1 MTKRKSISK
10 KIRFEV
16 FKRDSFTCQYC
27 GKSAPDVILEVDHIE
42 AVANGGTNDMFNL
55 ITACRDCNRG
65 KSKNKLSSSQTLD
78 KEKRELELL
87 QERKNQ
93 IEMMYEWRKELLGL
107 EFEESKKL
115 IDLVNIA
122 TGANISLTDS
132 GIKKLTKLIKK
143 YSFEEVL
150 ESAIASFEN
159 YDAYEVAFNKIEAV
173 IKSKKEQKEKPYMKD
188 VYYIRAILK
197 NRFYVSNKQLWVVKD
212 MIEKAIILN
221 CDIGSLKK
229 FTAKCGSFSDWKE
242 EVQRYIEEHL

>member
-1 MTKRKSISK
+1 M
-10 KIRFEV
+10 
-16 FKRDSFTCQYC
+16 
-27 GKSAPDVILEVDHIE
+27 
-42 AVANGGTNDMFNL
+42 
-55 ITACRDCNRG
+55 
-65 KSKNKLSSSQTLD
+65 
-78 KEKRELELL
+78 
-87 QERKNQ
+87 KNQ
-93 IEMMYEWRKELLGL
+93 
-107 EFEESKKL
+107 KKL

-212 MIEKAIILN
+212 MIEQAIILN
-221 CDIGSLKK
+221 CNIGSLKK
-229 FTAKCGSFSDWKE
+229 FTVKCESFSDWKE